1 MEATTTSV
9 YSNASWATL
18 AVGHRLYSNS
28 SCSSYLSSGW
38 WPVNGSSAFSAAK
51 VVYVGAGGVITNI
64 YNCDIF

>member
-1 MEATTTSV
+1 MEACQTSV

-18 AVGHRLYSNS
+18 GVGNYLYSNS
-28 SCSSYLSSGW
+28 SCTTAMSSGW
-38 WPVNGSSAFSAAK
+38 WPVNGSQAFSAAK